1 MAHDH
6 PHGAEKSSPLHT
18 SNAAST
24 ITIAGTNHPK
34 SENHSHL
41 HHTGRRLRHFL
52 RPDGR
57 KVHIVHSPDEAEK
70 LRKDISRR
78 KSEVEGWNGVGI
90 AEKGDGSGSGSGSGL
105 EDLEYDIV
113 VHGSVD
119 HIDALRET
127 HSHHEKA
134 RDNLR
139 IKHGKEFD
147 EFERVVKE
155 LDRLSTELHMVSEHA
170 VQLDA
175 NFDKFGYSAHL
186 RKCNSS
192 DMIQGSAVPPLSIR
206 IRWRFPKKPR
216 NFGNKIAR
224 NLTISSRVEH
234 YIYTNW
240 FDRRGRKS
248 NQPTHCEC
256 VI

>member
-6 PHGAEKSSPLHT
+6 THPHDPEKLAPLQT

-24 ITIAGTNHPK
+24 ITIAGTNHPQ
-34 SENHSHL
+34 SEHHAHL
-41 HHTGRRLRHFL
+41 HHAGRRLRHFL

-70 LRKDISRR
+70 LKKDIIRR
-78 KSEVEGWNGVGI
+78 KSEVVGWNSGNTT
-90 AEKGDGSGSGSGSGL
+90 EKGGDDGSG
-105 EDLEYDIV
+105 DLEYDIV

-119 HIDALRET
+119 HITALRET
-127 HSHHEKA
+127 HLHHEQA
-134 RDNLR
+134 RENLR

-175 NFDKFGYSAHL
+175 NFEKYGYSAHL
-186 RKCNSS
+186 RK
-192 DMIQGSAVPPLSIR
+192 
-206 IRWRFPKKPR
+206 
-216 NFGNKIAR
+216 
-224 NLTISSRVEH
+224 
-234 YIYTNW
+234 
-240 FDRRGRKS
+240 
-248 NQPTHCEC
+248 
-256 VI
+256 